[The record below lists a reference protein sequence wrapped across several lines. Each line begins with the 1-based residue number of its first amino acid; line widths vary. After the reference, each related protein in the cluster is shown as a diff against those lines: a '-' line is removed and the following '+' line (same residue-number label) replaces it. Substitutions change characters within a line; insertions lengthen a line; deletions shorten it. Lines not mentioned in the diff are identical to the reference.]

1 MELLSPGLGLIFWQL
16 IGFLILLF
24 VLSKFAWK
32 PILGALHERESS
44 IEEALTTAEKAKE
57 EMKQLQASNEQLL
70 AEARKEREA
79 MLRDATSAAGKIR
92 DAAREEGEKERKR
105 MVEDAG
111 LEIESQKKA
120 ALADV
125 KQQVASLSVQIAE
138 KILRENLQ
146 GETAQKL
153 YIDKLVDDLNEN

>member
-146 GETAQKL
+146 GETAQKS